1 METTKPLLLRPAKA
15 AQLLDMSRSKLYD
28 ALTRGEIPSLR
39 IAGQL
44 RVPMAAVE
52 KLIAEQVQRGVDG

>member
-44 RVPMAAVE
+44 SVPMAAVE